1 MAFLTPTTSGTRL
14 GNELILAGVHVPPI
28 VVMDREG
35 LVDGRNGGPGT
46 VARDGRLARC
56 SRTLLTGEGRAVMV
70 HAGRERRRGVV
81 LALWPCLL
89 LAGLMWLMPSA
100 LSAVAPGN
108 PRVEAAVDKALAFLD
123 KHDDARLGGK
133 ALIGLAFAK
142 HGEPET
148 HPKIAAAVQA
158 IQAALSNGPERFS
171 PGIYDTGICIM
182 FLVAVDPSKYR
193 YEIESLVRSLHL
205 RQKSDGA
212 WGYPPEH
219 PDHGQ
224 TCDTSMT
231 QYAVLGLWEAEDQA
245 GVETPRVVWD
255 RVARWLL
262 LTQDPSGGYGYQGKP
277 ASRLGRSETQAGV
290 RDSMTVAAVGA
301 LYIVKDRVGITQL
314 KKPSIDDT
322 PDAFVPYETPE
333 EREERLRTTISLRHF
348 ARALASGNRWIEDKL
363 NVEKIAGYVH
373 YCLYSLERFESL
385 READLAG
392 RSDPAEKSEKSKW
405 YNRGVRFLLP
415 TQKPDGSWESQC
427 GVVPDT
433 CFAALFLMG
442 STRKSLAKSSLAHF
456 TADTLI
462 GGQGLPAA
470 ANVRV
475 RAGQVVVQPLAAPLN
490 QVLVILADRSHP
502 DYMRAVESLAD
513 AVRQESADQLAA
525 HADALVTL
533 ATGGDRSVRLLA
545 IQGVGRTGQLDHVPW
560 LIRALSDT
568 DDEIALAAAESLAEL
583 SRKYD
588 TRGFD
593 RQATQRE
600 REVAIDQWK
609 AWFRSIRPDVD
620 LSAR

>member
-1 MAFLTPTTSGTRL
+1 MAG
-14 GNELILAGVHVPPI
+14 
-28 VVMDREG
+28 MM
-35 LVDGRNGGPGT
+35 
-46 VARDGRLARC
+46 ARDGRLARC
-56 SRTLLTGEGRAVMV
+56 SCTIVTGEGRVVMV
-70 HAGRERRRGVV
+70 HAGRERRRGAV
-81 LALWPCLL
+81 LATWPCLL
-89 LAGLMWLMPSA
+89 LAGLMWLMPSV
-100 LSAVAPGN
+100 LSAVAPDN
-108 PRVEAAVDKALAFLD
+108 PRVEAAVDKALAFLTQQ
-123 KHDDARLGGK
+123 DDPRLGGK

-158 IQAALSNGPERFS
+158 VQAALSNGPEKFN

-219 PDHGQ
+219 PDHGR

-262 LTQDPSGGYGYQGKP
+262 LTQDPGGGYGYQGKP

-314 KKPSIDDT
+314 KKPSLDDT
-322 PDAFVPYETPE
+322 PEAFVPYETPE

-348 ARALASGNRWIEDKL
+348 ARALGSGNRWIEDKL
-363 NVEKIAGYVH
+363 NVENIAGYVH
-373 YCLYSLERFESL
+373 YCLYSVERFESL

-405 YNRGVRFLLP
+405 YQRGVRFLLS
-415 TQKPDGSWESQC
+415 TQKLDGSWESQC

-442 STRKSLAKSSLAHF
+442 STRKSLTKSSLTHYA
-456 TADTLI
+456 ADTLI

-470 ANVRV
+470 ADVRV
-475 RAGQVVVQPLAAPLN
+475 RGTGRGAAFGRPAQPGACDPGRSRASRLPAGRRVA
-490 QVLVILADRSHP
+490 
-502 DYMRAVESLAD
+502 
-513 AVRQESADQLAA
+513 
-525 HADALVTL
+525 
-533 ATGGDRSVRLLA
+533 GGRCTA
-545 IQGVGRTGQLDHVPW
+545 GVGG
-560 LIRALSDT
+560 
-568 DDEIALAAAESLAEL
+568 
-583 SRKYD
+583 
-588 TRGFD
+588 
-593 RQATQRE
+593 
-600 REVAIDQWK
+600 
-609 AWFRSIRPDVD
+609 SIGCPC
-620 LSAR
+620 